1 MSGYRHEYKYLLD
14 APKEALLRLRVS
26 AVMKPDPHVRADGSY
41 LIRSVY
47 FDDLRDTCLNEN
59 IGGTDP
65 RSKYRIR
72 YYNDSP
78 DRVRLEKKSKVRGM
92 CLKESC
98 AVSPEECRLL
108 LRGEVPLPGG
118 EADGVKKR
126 LFTELRLK
134 GLRPVNIV
142 TYERIPFVY
151 AAGNVRVTFD
161 RNLTASG
168 DIRRFLEGDYLRR
181 PVFPPGQSLLEVK
194 WDELLPPHLRQSLQ
208 AEGLQWTAFSKYS
221 MCRMALG

>member
-118 EADGVKKR
+118 EADGV
-126 LFTELRLK
+126 
-134 GLRPVNIV
+134 GVAVVGI
-142 TYERIPFVY
+142 
-151 AAGNVRVTFD
+151 
-161 RNLTASG
+161 
-168 DIRRFLEGDYLRR
+168 
-181 PVFPPGQSLLEVK
+181 
-194 WDELLPPHLRQSLQ
+194 
-208 AEGLQWTAFSKYS
+208 
-221 MCRMALG
+221 MALGAEGGDLVSVGADFHGDGAVAETGGQPVGKQGQRLLRQGGGGDIVVVRDFREHDIAYGTAGHIGFVAF